1 MKYFMIAILTWAS
14 LLSHAE
20 GEHFASVG
28 PITAL
33 GQLESSHNLNM
44 RPHLRPFDIRRWQ
57 TKAGTSVMFVRAD
70 DVPMLDMRVVF
81 NAGAARDADQPGL
94 AYTLSNMMFQG
105 TEKQTAAEIAAT
117 FERMG
122 AQFSSSSARDMALV
136 ELRTLTDPQY
146 MDAVLQEFTLAATQP
161 KFREED
167 FQRVRNQELVG
178 LKQMLQSPGAQA
190 TKLFWS
196 TLYAHSPYA
205 TLPQGDL
212 PSLQQ
217 MKPADIEAFFRRY
230 YNAHNAI
237 LVMVGAI
244 DEAKARS
251 ISETFTASLPEGV
264 AAPAL
269 PDQLPLAKAE
279 NVHLEFPSEQTHIL
293 MGGLGIRRDNPDYY
307 ALSVGNEILGGGG
320 FSSWLTREIRVKR
333 GYSYS
338 VASYF
343 IPMQAT
349 GPWMI
354 SMQTRNDQTQA
365 ALQVTHDVIDAFL
378 KEGPTA
384 AELQETKDQVVGGYP
399 LSLASNYSIL
409 GNLAAMGFY
418 HLPADFLE
426 HYPDAIEAVTLA
438 QVKDAMKRHVRQ
450 DTWVTV
456 TVGLTTAKHDT
467 PPQP

>member
-1 MKYFMIAILTWAS
+1 MMACAALAS
-14 LLSHAE
+14 WAE

-33 GQLESSHNLNM
+33 DQLESTHNLNM

-57 TKAGTSVMFVRAD
+57 TQAGTSVFFVRAD
-70 DVPMLDMRVVF
+70 DVPMLDLRIVF
-81 NAGAARDADQPGL
+81 NAGAARDGKRSGV

-105 TEKQTAAEIAAT
+105 TGQQNAAEIAAT

-122 AQFSSSSARDMALV
+122 AQYSSNSARDMALV

-146 MDAVLQEFTLAATQP
+146 MDAVLKEFTLAVTQP

-167 FQRVRNQELVG
+167 FQRIRNQELVG
-178 LKQMLQSPGAQA
+178 LKEMLQSPGAQA

-196 TLYAHSPYA
+196 TLYANSPYG

-212 PSLQQ
+212 ESLKL
-217 MKPADIEAFFRRY
+217 MKPADLDEFFKQY

-237 LVMVGAI
+237 IVMVGAI
-244 DEAKARS
+244 DETKAKS
-251 ISETFTASLPEGV
+251 ISEALTASMPKGD

-269 PDQLPLAKAE
+269 ADQLPLSQAKE
-279 NVHLEFPSEQTHIL
+279 IHLEFPSEQTHIL
-293 MGGLGIRRDNPDYY
+293 MGGLGIRRDDPDYY
-307 ALSVGNEILGGGG
+307 ALSVGNEILGGGS
-320 FSSWLTREIRVKR
+320 FSSLLTREIRIKR

-343 IPMQAT
+343 LPMQAK

-354 SMQTRNDQTQA
+354 SMQTKNDQTED
-365 ALQVTHDVIDAFL
+365 ALKVTREVIHNFL
-378 KEGPTA
+378 QEGPTA
-384 AELQETKDQVVGGYP
+384 AELQETKDHIVGGYP

-409 GNLAAMGFY
+409 GNLAMMGFY
-418 HLPADFLE
+418 HLPADFLD
-426 HYPDAIEAVTLA
+426 HYPDAIDAVTIA
-438 QVKDAMKRHVRQ
+438 QVKDAMKRHGKQ
-450 DTWVTV
+450 NTWVTV
-456 TVGLTTAKHDT
+456 TVGLATTKHDT
-467 PPQP
+467 HPQP